1 MPAPT
6 AHDVYVQ
13 TVRSLPLA
21 ERLRLAALILDD
33 LAQPNVS
40 VLEMSDSWSE
50 QDERDLSTFSLRY
63 AATLYPEGEEP
74 E

>member
-1 MPAPT
+1 MAVKGWLL
-6 AHDVYVQ
+6 DK
-13 TVRSLPLA
+13 S
-21 ERLRLAALILDD
+21 AA

-40 VLEMSDSWSE
+40 VLEMSDAWSE